1 MKRPKFIID
10 QMCGRLAKWL
20 RLMGYDAV
28 YFNDINDEELIN
40 IAKREERIILTR
52 DTRLVKRRIIANGYV
67 KALTV
72 SSDMLDVQLKQLVN
86 CFKLKC
92 DKKLERCIEC
102 NSELESVLKSET
114 KGKVPP
120 YVYRTQNKFCRCPSC
135 GRYYWR
141 GTHWEKIQA
150 KLEDIC

>member
-28 YFNDINDEELIN
+28 YFNDIDDEELIN
-40 IAKREERIILTR
+40 IAKKEERIILTR

-72 SSDMLDVQLKQLVN
+72 SSDMLDDQLKQLVN

-102 NSELESVLKSET
+102 NSELESVSKSET

-120 YVYRTQNKFCRCPSC
+120 YVYRTQNKFCRCSSC

-150 KLEDIC
+150 KLKDIC